1 MNNQNK
7 TNPLLIGNVNLQKV
21 LDTKFDWEVSEIE
34 NLVVAAMHPEIKL
47 NNFTNNDWYL
57 ALPESIK
64 VVCAPTNGQIIY
76 KEQAAAI
83 YSLYTGASQSDSL
96 TWVKNFN
103 KKEVKAREIV
113 NRLVLKNVTLGELI
127 IKLAAYTNSYF
138 FVEMPTEQAKEIYDY
153 LQRKKKPVTRGGLDV
168 RTLKAGSLT
177 YEYKNLV
184 KSWFTEFEQH
194 KIYLRCTVC
203 VVTKA
208 PERSSDGCWYW
219 EAERMSDQRIVSFS
233 VCEET
238 HQGTP
243 YLFNHKRWDAEN
255 YE

>member
-64 VVCAPTNGQIIY
+64 EVCAPTNGQIIY
-76 KEQAAAI
+76 KEQAATI
-83 YSLYTGASQSDSL
+83 YSLYTGASQADSL

-138 FVEMPTEQAKEIYDY
+138 FVGMPTEQAKEIYDY
-153 LQRKKKPVTRGGLDV
+153 LQRKKPITRGCLDV
-168 RTLKAGSLT
+168 RSLKVGDLT
-177 YEYKNLV
+177 YEYRRLIDSRFEGFV
-184 KSWFTEFEQH
+184 EFKTYQ
-194 KIYLRCTVC
+194 RCIVC
-203 VVTKA
+203 MVTKA
-208 PERSSDGCWYW
+208 PERSNDGCWYW
-219 EAERMSDQRIVSFS
+219 EAERMSDQRVVSFS
-233 VCEET
+233 VCEDT
-238 HQGTP
+238 YQGTP
-243 YLFNHKRWDAEN
+243 YMFNRKRWDAEV

>member
-64 VVCAPTNGQIIY
+64 EVCAPTNGQIIY

-83 YSLYTGASQSDSL
+83 YTIYTGASQADSL
-96 TWVKNFN
+96 IWVKNYN
-103 KKEVKAREIV
+103 KKEIKAREIV
-113 NRLVLKNVTLGELI
+113 NSLLLNNITLGELI
-127 IKLAAYTNSYF
+127 SKLSAYANSHF
-138 FVEMPTEQAKEIYDY
+138 FVDVPIEKAAAIYDY
-153 LQRKKKPVTRGGLDV
+153 LKSKKPITRGRLDV
-168 RTLKAGSLT
+168 RTLKVGDLT
-177 YEYKNLV
+177 YEYRRLIDSRFEGYV
-184 KSWFTEFEQH
+184 EFKTYQ
-194 KIYLRCTVC
+194 RCIVC
-203 VVTKA
+203 MVTKA
-208 PERSSDGCWYW
+208 PERSNDGCWYW

-233 VCEET
+233 VCEDT
-238 HQGTP
+238 YQGTP
-243 YLFNHKRWDAEN
+243 YMFNHKRWDAEV
-255 YE
+255 YD

>member
-1 MNNQNK
+1 MHIQDN
-7 TNPLLIGNVNLQKV
+7 TNPLQIGAFNLQQV
-21 LDTKFDWEVSEIE
+21 LDTKFDWEISEIE
-34 NLVVAAMHPEIKL
+34 NLIVAAMHPEIKL
-47 NNFTNNDWYL
+47 HDFTKNDWYL
-57 ALPESIK
+57 TLPESIK
-64 VVCAPTNGQIIY
+64 EVCAPTNGQIIY

-83 YSLYTGASQSDSL
+83 YTIYTGASQAVSL
-96 TWVKNFN
+96 TWVQNWN
-103 KKEVKAREIV
+103 KKDIKAREIV
-113 NRLVLKNVTLGELI
+113 NSLLLNNITLGELI
-127 IKLAAYTNSYF
+127 NKLSAYANSHF
-138 FVEMPTEQAKEIYDY
+138 FVEMPTQQAEEIHKY
-153 LQRKKKPVTRGGLDV
+153 LESKKPKTRGGLDV

-194 KIYLRCTVC
+194 KIYHRCTVC

-208 PERSSDGCWYW
+208 PERSNDGCWYW
-219 EAERMSDQRIVSFS
+219 EAERMSDQSIVSFS
-233 VCEET
+233 VCEDT